1 MLGLTWWD
9 EIREEKNEDEIKK
22 ETQWGSIWR
31 VAVAK
36 PLWSRTSTKCI
47 LSERKR
53 KESWE
58 GRVREEPMKVYIGQ
72 GLPQVAFDKHE
83 CSLLGFE
90 T

>member
-53 KESWE
+53 KSLE
-58 GRVREEPMKVYIGQ
+58 REEPMKVYIGQ